1 MAFLGYGVMTMKQAV
16 NLGDPDSGSTG
27 LVPSEAQVSAA
38 FDYAGLTISLDR
50 LAANYEV
57 YASRLALIRKAST
70 PGLGET
76 APAVGFKAS
85 WD

>member
-1 MAFLGYGVMTMKQAV
+1 LSD
-16 NLGDPDSGSTG
+16 NDSVT
-27 LVPSEAQVSAA
+27 SEALVSAA
-38 FDYAGLTISLDR
+38 FEYAGLTIPPDR
-50 LAANYEV
+50 LAANYET

-76 APAVGFKAS
+76 GPAVGFKAS

>member
-1 MAFLGYGVMTMKQAV
+1 MSDNDSATPEVQLPAV
-16 NLGDPDSGSTG
+16 F
-27 LVPSEAQVSAA
+27 E
-38 FDYAGLTISLDR
+38 YAGLNISSDR

-57 YASRLALIRKAST
+57 YSSTLALIRQASA

-76 APAVGFKAS
+76 VPAVGFKAH

>member
-1 MAFLGYGVMTMKQAV
+1 MTMKQAV

-38 FDYAGLTISLDR
+38 FEYAGLTISSDR
-50 LAANYEV
+50 LAANYET
-57 YASRLALIRKAST
+57 YSSTLALIRKAST

-76 APAVGFKAS
+76 VPAVGFKAS